1 MEKKNKE
8 DSKESRGALLMSGIF
23 AVVKD
28 ENGEEKKVD
37 MRRIVGSKERKNNK
51 D

>member
-1 MEKKNKE
+1 MGKEDKDNKE
-8 DSKESRGALLMSGIF
+8 SKRMLLMSGIF

-28 ENGEEKKVD
+28 ENGEKKEVD
-37 MRRIVGSKERKNNK
+37 MRRIVGSKGKGNK

>member
-1 MEKKNKE
+1 MERKDKE
-8 DSKESRGALLMSGIF
+8 DNKESRGTLLMSGIF

-28 ENGEEKKVD
+28 ENGEKKEVD
-37 MRRIVGSKERKNNK
+37 IRRVVGSKGKGNK